1 MKFGVGQPVLRIE
14 DSRLITGQGRY
25 TDDIEPGT
33 GLGVAFLR
41 APLAHAR
48 LLSVDTS
55 AAAAMEWSGNCGWLL
70 VSN

>member
-41 APLAHAR
+41 APLA
-48 LLSVDTS
+48 LS
-55 AAAAMEWSGNCGWLL
+55 LIHI
-70 VSN
+70 

>member
-41 APLAHAR
+41 SPLAHAL
-48 LLSVDTS
+48 LLSRS
-55 AAAAMEWSGNCGWLL
+55 IPAPPRPWMACC
-70 VSN
+70 